1 MTLVM
6 NFWGPY
12 RWGISWSAEY
22 KLFNKQLV
30 TFGECTLAQMFLTA

>member
-12 RWGISWSAEY
+12 RWGISWCVE
-22 KLFNKQLV
+22 
-30 TFGECTLAQMFLTA
+30 